1 MDNSF
6 TRYVSQDGQCEEKI
20 IKQLA
25 FNEKMAELGRL
36 SVGIVHEI
44 NTPLSVIAAASQ
56 MVLNEAGLS
65 EFVLEMVARIQSE
78 AQRLAQLTKGIL
90 SFSREETGTGAG
102 ADVNNTLT
110 EVMTLLKY
118 EAQKRSITVIEEF
131 DYQLPPVNTD
141 PDRLKQIFI
150 NIIVNALQAM
160 TGNGHL
166 LLQTSQCDDVFVQ
179 VRIKDTGPGI
189 PAAVMKRIYEPFYS
203 TKQPGEGTGLGLFIT
218 GKIMQA
224 LGGRIAIDSIEGE
237 GTCFTLFIPIKPDV
251 PGETCTASKS
261 GG

>member
-6 TRYVSQDGQCEEKI
+6 TKYVAQDGQCEEKI
-20 IKQLA
+20 IRQLA
-25 FNEKMAELGRL
+25 VNEKMAEIGRL
-36 SVGIVHEI
+36 SAGIVHEI

-65 EFVLEMVARIQSE
+65 EFVMEMVERILSE

-90 SFSREETGTGAG
+90 SFSREENGVGG
-102 ADVNNTLT
+102 EADINNTLT

-131 DYQLPPVNTD
+131 DYQLPLVNAD
-141 PDRLKQIFI
+141 PNRLKQIFI

-160 TGNGHL
+160 TGTGHL
-166 LLQTSQCDDVFVQ
+166 LLQTSRCDDCFVK

-189 PAAVMKRIYEPFYS
+189 PKAVMERIYEPFYS

-218 GKIMQA
+218 MKIMQA
-224 LGGRIAIDSIEGE
+224 LGGRIEVESIEGE
-237 GTCFTLFIPIKPDV
+237 GSCFTLFFPIKSDALTENV
-251 PGETCTASKS
+251 TV
-261 GG
+261 

>member
-6 TRYVSQDGQCEEKI
+6 TRYVAQDGQCEEKI

-36 SVGIVHEI
+36 SAGIVHEI

-65 EFVLEMVARIQSE
+65 EFVIEMVARIQSE

-90 SFSREETGTGAG
+90 SFSREENGVGAE
-102 ADVNNTLT
+102 ADINNTLT

-118 EAQKRSITVIEEF
+118 EAQKRSITVIEDF
-131 DYQLPPVNTD
+131 DYQLPLVNAD
-141 PDRLKQIFI
+141 PNRLKQIFI

-160 TGNGHL
+160 TGTGHL
-166 LLQTSQCDDVFVQ
+166 LLQTSRCDDNFVK
-179 VRIKDTGPGI
+179 VRIEDTGPGI
-189 PAAVMKRIYEPFYS
+189 PNAVMERIYEPFYS

-218 GKIMQA
+218 MKIMQA
-224 LGGRIAIDSIEGE
+224 LGGRIAVDSIEGE
-237 GTCFTLFIPIKPDV
+237 GTCFTLFFPV
-251 PGETCTASKS
+251 KS
-261 GG
+261 DELTENVTV

>member
-6 TRYVSQDGQCEEKI
+6 TRYVAQDGQCEEKI

-36 SVGIVHEI
+36 SAGIVHEI

-65 EFVLEMVARIQSE
+65 EFVMEMVARIQSE

-90 SFSREETGTGAG
+90 SFSREENGVGAE
-102 ADVNNTLT
+102 ADINNTLT

-118 EAQKRSITVIEEF
+118 EAQKRSITVSEEF
-131 DYQLPPVNTD
+131 DYQLPPVKAD
-141 PDRLKQIFI
+141 PDCLKQIFI

-160 TGNGHL
+160 TGTGNL
-166 LLQTSQCDDVFVQ
+166 LLQTSRSDDFFVQ

-189 PAAVMKRIYEPFYS
+189 PEAVMERIYEPFYS

-218 GKIMQA
+218 LKIMQA
-224 LGGRIAIDSIEGE
+224 LGGRIEVDSIEEE
-237 GTCFTLFIPIKPDV
+237 GSCFTLFFPV
-251 PGETCTASKS
+251 KS
-261 GG
+261 DELTENVTV

>member
-6 TRYVSQDGQCEEKI
+6 SRYVAQDGQCEEKI

-36 SVGIVHEI
+36 SAGIVHEI

-56 MVLNEAGLS
+56 MVLKEAGLS
-65 EFVLEMVARIQSE
+65 EFVMEMVERIESE

-90 SFSREETGTGAG
+90 SFSREESGVDGE
-102 ADVNNTLT
+102 ADINNTLS

-131 DYQLPPVNTD
+131 DFQLPPVNAD

-160 TGNGHL
+160 TGTGQL
-166 LLQTSQCDDVFVQ
+166 QLQTSRYDDFFVT
-179 VRIKDTGPGI
+179 VRIKDTGHGI
-189 PAAVMKRIYEPFYS
+189 PAEVMKKIYEPFYS
-203 TKQPGEGTGLGLFIT
+203 TKQAEEGTGLGLYIT
-218 GKIMQA
+218 MKIMQA
-224 LGGRIAIDSIEGE
+224 LGGRIEVASVEGE
-237 GTCFTLFIPIKPDV
+237 GSCFTLFFPVKTDAPADRDFI
-251 PGETCTASKS
+251 
-261 GG
+261 

>member
-6 TRYVSQDGQCEEKI
+6 TRYVAQDGQCEEKI

-36 SVGIVHEI
+36 SAGIVHEI

-65 EFVLEMVARIQSE
+65 EFVMEMVTRIQSE

-90 SFSREETGTGAG
+90 SFSREENGVGAE
-102 ADVNNTLT
+102 ADINNTLT

-118 EAQKRSITVIEEF
+118 EAQKRSITVIEDF
-131 DYQLPPVNTD
+131 DYQLPLVNAD
-141 PDRLKQIFI
+141 PNRLKQIFI

-160 TGNGHL
+160 TGTGHL
-166 LLQTSQCDDVFVQ
+166 LLQTSRCDDNFVK

-189 PAAVMKRIYEPFYS
+189 PNAVMERIYEPFYS

-218 GKIMQA
+218 MKIMQA
-224 LGGRIAIDSIEGE
+224 LGGRIAVDSIEGE
-237 GTCFTLFIPIKPDV
+237 GSCFTLFFPV
-251 PGETCTASKS
+251 KS
-261 GG
+261 DELTENVTV